1 ENSGDG
7 KAVLALLNK
16 NTSGGGAVSEAA
28 QKEIES
34 LRSDLEEERV
44 KCEKLVQSKEA
55 QQVELK
61 ALRQEVAESERRY
74 VDLEGKMNEMVS
86 DYERQLA
93 NAHGSTE
100 KIADLTARLKER
112 TDQLDQ
118 MRGLLE
124 KQKALIVKSNEK
136 CEYLQQKLREVN
148 ARAERTEEIYRQKLQ
163 ERDEKFQSVL
173 NQRLEEYAQDHHDDV
188 TKQEEKSKKLRK
200 KIKKI
205 ENEVDR
211 LKEEYDCKVCECED
225 LRNTIEEQKVELMRL
240 LRRMGQTEEE
250 AEVYEKKE
258 KIQTALERAKEEQ
271 RRKKDLFAL
280 GEVANVRRG
289 EY

>member
-1 ENSGDG
+1 VSEESVQAQIDSVRKEYEARERELLAAMKLDENSGDG

-16 NTSGGGAVSEAA
+16 NASGGGAVSEAA

-61 ALRQEVAESERRY
+61 ALRQEVAESESRY

-163 ERDEKFQSVL
+163 ERDENFQSVL
-173 NQRLEEYAQDHHDDV
+173 NQRLEEYARDHHDDV

-225 LRNTIEEQKVELMRL
+225 LRNTIEEQ
-240 LRRMGQTEEE
+240 
-250 AEVYEKKE
+250 
-258 KIQTALERAKEEQ
+258 
-271 RRKKDLFAL
+271 
-280 GEVANVRRG
+280 
-289 EY
+289 